1 MVQLQGEHS
10 TGSSTQQQQR
20 SAMQRTYDL
29 NVWWHSCNWRPCNWR
44 PLSFS
49 LVAKED
55 SDERPPHSGRF
66 SDEMIQFTMYM
77 ISLLMTNG
85 QKRTIKR
92 AKRTGHEFKIC
103 KEMGIKKEYLP
114 LFEIFLAETA
124 QYSCYCSLAVS
135 QCGTILTNFHQG
147 RA

>member
-1 MVQLQGEHS
+1 MSVLFII
-10 TGSSTQQQQR
+10 
-20 SAMQRTYDL
+20 L
-29 NVWWHSCNWRPCNWR
+29 V
-44 PLSFS
+44 S
-49 LVAKED
+49 LTMTLFIEKILIANRCICCLMPNLIKKSWTV
-55 SDERPPHSGRF
+55 SNERPPLTHSGRF

-103 KEMGIKKEYLP
+103 KEMGIKKECLP

-135 QCGTILTNFHQG
+135 QCGTILTNFH
-147 RA
+147 